1 MSDTFNNYVQWA
13 WKRKSE
19 LTKIIF
25 ERTNGEVIQ
34 GPFKGMKIL
43 PKWAWGDGDTAGK
56 LLGLYE
62 CELFEYVNDAVSK
75 TPDVVINVGCAEG
88 FYGIGLGKITDSQV
102 VLVDVS
108 KDLINIAREN
118 ARVNGVNKIQFTN
131 QSSIETL
138 NSYLNRY
145 KKPFIFMD
153 CEGFEEELLIP
164 EFMPGLVNAS
174 LIVETHDCFRPNI
187 TARIVERFLPTH
199 NIVYIQQGS
208 KNPYIDIIADL
219 SDYDKVLLCCE
230 GRPQTSS
237 WVYMVP
243 KNAV

>member
-25 ERTNGEVIQ
+25 ERTQGEVIQ

-62 CELFEYVNDAVSK
+62 CELFEHVEDAVSK
-75 TPDVVINVGCAEG
+75 SPDVVINVGCAEG

-108 KDLINIAREN
+108 QDLINIAREN
-118 ARVNGVNKIQFTN
+118 AKVNGVNKIQFTID
-131 QSSIETL
+131 SSIETL
-138 NSYLNRY
+138 NRYLDKY
-145 KKPFIFMD
+145 KNPFIFMD
-153 CEGFEEELLIP
+153 CEGFEEELLVP
-164 EFMPGLVNAS
+164 EFMPGLAKTS
-174 LIVETHDCFRPNI
+174 LIVDSDKY
-187 TARIVERFLPTH
+187 IV
-199 NIVYIQQGS
+199 
-208 KNPYIDIIADL
+208 
-219 SDYDKVLLCCE
+219 
-230 GRPQTSS
+230 
-237 WVYMVP
+237 
-243 KNAV
+243 